1 MEWKKENLRG
11 LLLVICGGIAFY
23 SLLQNLPA
31 VAMAV
36 GWVLGILGPHLLGG
50 AMAFILNVPMRAIE
64 RRLFPVRPGKQVK
77 GRRPMALLITLLAV
91 IGVLVL
97 ASSVIGPGIAEAVR
111 SLAAQVPAAAERL
124 WAQISWLE
132 QYLPM
137 LESLLADWN
146 MEDWKNITQKA
157 AQLLQS
163 WGGGILSS
171 GSMVIGGVVSGV
183 STFVI
188 ALIFSFYILLQKEK
202 LGRQGRQVL
211 YALLPERR
219 ADRTLEILR
228 LSSRTFSSF
237 LSGQC
242 LEACILGTLFV
253 VSMTIFRMPYA
264 LLVGVLISLTALIP
278 IVGAFIGCGV
288 GALLIAIADPWKALG
303 FIVLFLVL
311 QQVEGNLIYP
321 HVVGSS
327 VGLPSIWVL
336 AAVTLGG
343 SLMGILGMLVFIP
356 LCSVLYALFR
366 DYVKTRLSQRHVPVH
381 KWRDVFLHAAGRK
394 GAENG
399 PAGFVRPEAEF
410 RVPLDGQ
417 HKGMAGAGDGLHQP
431 VRGMG
436 LRRQSGGQQPN
447 ALVVVAVDP
456 QLLRSGDPGEHA
468 ALRQGH
474 GVEGAVVGRLHHVG
488 QDAGLLGG
496 QVLIQRAAHEGID
509 ELHAPADAQN
519 GLAALAEQG
528 EQRALQRVPPG
539 TGRRAERLRGLPV
552 QGRVHVVAAGEQQ
565 SVAQAEDL
573 PGVVLIRLQ
582 RHCQRQR
589 ACRAQAVQITGQHP
603 DALQTV
609 VPKGRD
615 GNDGLFHR
623 RSS

>member
-1 MEWKKENLRG
+1 MLPGGKDRTRIKTMEWKKENLRG

-36 GWVLGILGPHLLGG
+36 GWVLGILGPLLLGG

-124 WAQISWLE
+124 WAQISRLE

-242 LEACILGTLFV
+242 LEACILGALFV

-381 KWRDVFLHAAGRK
+381 KWRD
-394 GAENG
+394 
-399 PAGFVRPEAEF
+399 
-410 RVPLDGQ
+410 
-417 HKGMAGAGDGLHQP
+417 
-431 VRGMG
+431 
-436 LRRQSGGQQPN
+436 
-447 ALVVVAVDP
+447 
-456 QLLRSGDPGEHA
+456 DPG
-468 ALRQGH
+468 G
-474 GVEGAVVGRLHHVG
+474 
-488 QDAGLLGG
+488 
-496 QVLIQRAAHEGID
+496 
-509 ELHAPADAQN
+509 
-519 GLAALAEQG
+519 
-528 EQRALQRVPPG
+528 PP
-539 TGRRAERLRGLPV
+539 
-552 QGRVHVVAAGEQQ
+552 
-565 SVAQAEDL
+565 
-573 PGVVLIRLQ
+573 
-582 RHCQRQR
+582 
-589 ACRAQAVQITGQHP
+589 
-603 DALQTV
+603 
-609 VPKGRD
+609 
-615 GNDGLFHR
+615 N
-623 RSS
+623 